1 MQAEILMYY
10 PGSGLRAVG
19 TFFPPGVRVHRTSE
33 IVKREPSPALQKEP
47 GQQEPLEDFEQENT
61 VIEFSYSKEDSG
73 SNVEEKLRSVRC
85 PLQQAR
91 RETRFHVKI
100 QV

>member
-1 MQAEILMYY
+1 M
-10 PGSGLRAVG
+10 
-19 TFFPPGVRVHRTSE
+19 RVHRTPE

-61 VIEFSYSKEDSG
+61 VIEFSYSIGDSG

-91 RETRFHVKI
+91 QETSFHVKI